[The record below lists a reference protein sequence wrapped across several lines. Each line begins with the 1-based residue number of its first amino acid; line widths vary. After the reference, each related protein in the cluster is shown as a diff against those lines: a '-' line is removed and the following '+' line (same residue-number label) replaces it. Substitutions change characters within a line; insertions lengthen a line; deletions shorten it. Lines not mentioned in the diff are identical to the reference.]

1 MNGPL
6 AGKWPAVI
14 DSYDPAARTCR
25 VRIEGITDGSNALP
39 EAVIAAPIGDR
50 SDAGDSKDHTEI
62 RILEGDL
69 VWVEFECGDP
79 RFPII
84 THARLK
90 RAANPTDWRR
100 WRHANI
106 EMTADGDMVFN
117 AGRVIWN
124 VDGDV
129 IEHIGGDRA
138 TDIGGKEQTDVSGQQ
153 ISTAATSQHTA
164 TTHLLT
170 AQTTIAGAISTIAGP
185 GVGNVGA
192 TMRGPIRFIDGNYD
206 IENMV
211 VTFTGCTITSN
222 GKKIDHEHV
231 HPENGEGSDTGPP
244 KA

>member
-14 DSYDPAARTCR
+14 DSYDPDARTCR

-50 SDAGDSKDHTEI
+50 SDAGNSKDHTEI

-90 RAANPTDWRR
+90 RAANPTNWRR

-106 EMTADGDMVFN
+106 EMTADGDMVLNCTNLILN
-117 AGRVIWN
+117 AS
-124 VDGDV
+124 GDV
-129 IEHIGGDRA
+129 TEHIGGDRK
-138 TDIGGKEQTDVSGQQ
+138 TDIGGKEQTDISGQQ

-164 TTHLLT
+164 TTHML
-170 AQTTIAGAISTIAGP
+170 AANTTIAGAINTIANP
-185 GVGNVGA
+185 TSGA
-192 TMRGPIRFIDGNYD
+192 IGMTMRGPVRIQDGTYD
-206 IENMV
+206 IVSMV
-211 VTFTGCTITSN
+211 VTFTGCSITSN

-231 HPENGEGSDTGPP
+231 HPENGEGSDTDPP